1 MQDIT
6 VIGAAVF
13 GLLVGSFLNVV
24 IWRVPRGES
33 LVRPSSHCPSCDSPI
48 SPRDNVP
55 VLSWLLLR
63 GRCRRCH
70 ARIDSRYPLVELA
83 TAALFA
89 GMAMRFGAHGPLPAF
104 LYFAAVGLALALIDL
119 DVHRLPNSL
128 TLPSYVVGVVLLG
141 FAALVGHAPFSFVR
155 ALAGM
160 ATMFCAYFLL
170 VLAKPGGMG
179 WGDVKLSGV
188 LGLYLGFLGWGAVAV
203 GAFTAFVIGGVVGLA
218 LIVSKRAGRKTK
230 IPFGPYMVAGALI
243 AVFAGGPLVHW
254 YVHLTIG

>member
-1 MQDIT
+1 MQDAT
-6 VIGAAVF
+6 VVGAAVF

-24 IWRVPRGES
+24 IWRLPRGES
-33 LVRPSSHCPSCDSPI
+33 LVRPPSHCPSCDNPV

-63 GRCRRCH
+63 GRCRRCN
-70 ARIDSRYPLVELA
+70 ARISLRYPLVELA

-89 GMAMRFGAHGPLPAF
+89 GMAIRFGPNAALPAF
-104 LYFAAVGLALALIDL
+104 LYLAAVGLALALIDL
-119 DVHRLPNSL
+119 DVHRLPNAL
-128 TLPSYVVGVVLLG
+128 TLPSYVAGVVLLG
-141 FAALVGHAPFSFVR
+141 FAALVEHAPSTLVR

-160 ATMFCAYFLL
+160 AVMYCAYFLL

-203 GAFTAFVIGGVVGLA
+203 GAFTAFLIGGVVGLA
-218 LIVSKRAGRKTK
+218 LIASKHAGRKTK

-243 AVFAGGPLVHW
+243 AVFASGPLVHW

>member
-1 MQDIT
+1 VQDAT
-6 VIGAAVF
+6 VAGAAVL

-24 IWRVPRGES
+24 VWRLPRGES
-33 LVRPSSHCPSCDSPI
+33 LVRPSSHCTSCDDPV

-63 GRCRRCH
+63 GRCRRCN
-70 ARIDSRYPLVELA
+70 ARISPRYPLVELA
-83 TAALFA
+83 TAVLFA
-89 GMAMRFGAHGPLPAF
+89 GMAMRFGPHAALPAF
-104 LYFAAVGLALALIDL
+104 LYLAAVGLALALIDL
-119 DVHRLPNSL
+119 DVHRLPNAL
-128 TLPSYVVGVVLLG
+128 TLPSYVVGIVLLG
-141 FAALVGHAPFSFVR
+141 LAALAEHAPSTFLR

-160 ATMFCAYFLL
+160 AVMYCAYFLL

-203 GAFTAFVIGGVVGLA
+203 GAFAAFLIGGGVGLA
-218 LIVSKRAGRKTK
+218 LIASKRAGRKTK

-243 AVFAGGPLVHW
+243 AVFAGSPLVHW